1 MGENNEIIQ
10 KQSEIFGHIT
20 IMIILTVKILKRIDR
35 PKNENYV
42 INYSPTCRSKPVR
55 PSFIFNISML
65 FML

>member
-20 IMIILTVKILKRIDR
+20 IMIILTVKILKRIVR

-42 INYSPTCRSKPVR
+42 INYVLNP
-55 PSFIFNISML
+55 
-65 FML
+65 